1 MNKSFKLSEKLYF
14 KASKVIPLATQTFSK
29 SSLQWPLGASPMF
42 FERGKGCNIYD
53 VDGNKYI
60 DYLLALLPIILGY
73 RDVDVDRA
81 VKRQIN
87 KGVIFSMSHPIEI
100 ELAEK
105 LKSIISYAEMIRF
118 GKNGSDVLSV
128 CHQAGKSIHKKRH
141 CFGKWLSW
149 LA

>member
-1 MNKSFKLSEKLYF
+1 MPFLKKEAEKKKILTFSDIKKNSCKNKMNKSFKLSKKLYS

-105 LKSIISYAEMIRF
+105 LIKYNSLCRN
-118 GKNGSDVLSV
+118 GKV
-128 CHQAGKSIHKKRH
+128 
-141 CFGKWLSW
+141 W
-149 LA
+149 

>member
-1 MNKSFKLSEKLYF
+1 MNKSFKLSENYTPKPRKSF
-14 KASKVIPLATQTFSK
+14 HWPPKHFQK

-42 FERGKGCNIYD
+42 FEKGKGCNIYD

-105 LKSIISYAEMIRF
+105 LKSIIPYAEMIRF
-118 GKNGSDVLSV
+118 GK
-128 CHQAGKSIHKKRH
+128 
-141 CFGKWLSW
+141 KWI
-149 LA
+149 

>member
-1 MNKSFKLSEKLYF
+1 MNKSFKLSEKLYS

-73 RDVDVDRA
+73 RDADVDRA

-105 LKSIISYAEMIRF
+105 LINIIPYAEMVRLVKTALMFYLLLLGWQSFI
-118 GKNGSDVLSV
+118 
-128 CHQAGKSIHKKRH
+128 QKKI
-141 CFGKWLSW
+141 
-149 LA
+149 

>member
-1 MNKSFKLSEKLYF
+1 
-14 KASKVIPLATQTFSK
+14 
-29 SSLQWPLGASPMF
+29 MF

-73 RDVDVDRA
+73 RDADVDRA

-105 LKSIISYAEMIRF
+105 LKI
-118 GKNGSDVLSV
+118 
-128 CHQAGKSIHKKRH
+128 
-141 CFGKWLSW
+141 
-149 LA
+149 